1 MKKSPYLG
9 IMVAAAFISA
19 ICGFQIDSA
28 FADEYNLNTVFL
40 VATILFGLVAIG
52 ALIGAAKTPKR

>member
-1 MKKSPYLG
+1 MKKAPYLG
-9 IMVAAAFISA
+9 IMVIAAFVSA

-28 FADEYNLNTVFL
+28 FADRYNLNTVFL
-40 VATILFGLVAIG
+40 LGSILFGLVAIG